1 MDRRNMFYATMASCL
16 GTIRLRSNGQ
26 QLTGVYFADQKDC
39 PHQDEPAGVPA
50 SRPSP
55 AAGTMHGM
63 AIRNFRIFKPTDAGL
78 FGPSAATVQTAGATG
93 VHDGDRIEIH
103 NTGLSLAPANTPP
116 AARAVFMQ
124 AQAQLNEYF
133 AGRRHAFSVPLRL
146 QGTEFQKQVWEAL
159 LNIPYGQYVSYGEL
173 AERAG
178 LQARHGRPV
187 GTAVGRNP
195 VSIIVPCHRV
205 LSGTGTLTGYT
216 GGLERKVALLE
227 LEGFSFR

>member
-1 MDRRNMFYATMASCL
+1 MFYATMTSCL
-16 GTIRLRSNGQ
+16 GPIRLRSNGQ
-26 QLTGVYFADQKDC
+26 QLTGVYFSDQKDC
-39 PHQDEPAGVPA
+39 PRQDEPAGAPA

-63 AIRNFRIFKPTDAGL
+63 AIRHFKIFRPTDAGL
-78 FGPSAATVQTAGATG
+78 FGPSAAMVQNADATRAD
-93 VHDGDRIEIH
+93 DGDHIEAH
-103 NTGLSLAPANTPP
+103 DTGLSLAQTNAPP
-116 AARAVFMQ
+116 AARAILMQ
-124 AQAQLNEYF
+124 AQAELNEYF
-133 AGRRHAFSVPLRL
+133 AGRRHAFTVPLQL
-146 QGTEFQKQVWEAL
+146 QGTEFQKQIWQAL
-159 LNIPYGQYVSYGEL
+159 LAIPYGQYVSYGEL

-178 LQARHGRPV
+178 LQAKHGRPV

-195 VSIIVPCHRV
+195 ISIIVPCHRV